1 MKYWDTS
8 IVAPSSGTGGA
19 ISVIRVSGKDA
30 LKIVDAIFNTR
41 SPAASRNLSELKG
54 FRIVY
59 GDIVDGDELI
69 DDVLVSIFRSPNSYT
84 GEDAVEIS
92 CHASPYIQNRVLQLL
107 VERGASPAR
116 PGEFTQRAFLNGK
129 MDLSQAE
136 AVADLINSETEAAHR
151 LAMQQMRGDYS
162 REIKELRD
170 KMLHFASMIELE
182 LDFGD
187 EEVEFA
193 DRAELKNMV
202 NEIKSY
208 TDSLK
213 DSFRYGNAIK
223 KGVPVAIVG
232 KPNVGKSTLLNA
244 LLRDDKA
251 IVSEIPG
258 TTRDVIEDTIIID
271 GILFRF
277 IDTAGLHETADII
290 ENLGIRK
297 TCQKIEQADMVLL
310 LADATDG
317 PESLN
322 QSFREISKQVKNTG
336 KALFLII
343 NKTDLLEETEIEE
356 LRSALTCREDQCI
369 IISAKQGEGIQY
381 LLNRLTAGLE
391 AMHSGSQQL
400 VVTNLRHY
408 EALKECSESLERVL
422 NGLNQ
427 GLPEDLVAIDLRQAI
442 HYLGE
447 ITGEISTDEILGN
460 IFRNFCIGK

>member
-1 MKYWDTS
+1 MEYWDTT

-30 LKIVDAIFNTR
+30 LKIVDEIFKTR
-41 SPAASRNLSELKG
+41 SSAASRSLSELKG

-69 DDVLVSIFRSPNSYT
+69 DDVLVSIFRSPDSYT
-84 GEDAVEIS
+84 GEDSVEIS

-136 AVADLINSETEAAHR
+136 AVADLISSETEAAHR

-162 REIKELRD
+162 REIKELRE

-187 EEVEFA
+187 EDVEFA

-202 NEIKSY
+202 KEIKSY

-297 TCQKIEQADMVLL
+297 TYQKIEQADMVLL

-317 PESLN
+317 AESLN
-322 QSFREISKQVKNTG
+322 SSFREISKQVKNTG
-336 KALFLII
+336 KALFLVI
-343 NKTDLLEETEIEE
+343 NKTDLLTVKEIDR
-356 LRSALTCREDQCI
+356 LKNSLFCPEDSCI
-369 IISAKQGEGIQY
+369 IISAKQGKGIED
-381 LLNRLTAGLE
+381 LLNRLTTALE
-391 AMHSGSQQL
+391 ALHSGSQQL

-408 EALKECSESLERVL
+408 EALNECSESLERVL
-422 NGLNQ
+422 NGLDQ
-427 GLPEDLVAIDLRQAI
+427 GLPEDLIAIDLRQAI